1 MTSSWLPSLNFSS
14 SATFNV
20 STPTVKDRELIII
33 ASIQRVKR
41 GNKKYGKDEVFK
53 LLRDFVD
60 SITKENFYKS
70 LELLTQN
77 QSVKLNVIGK
87 PECLLLPK
95 ENQKIERK

>member
-1 MTSSWLPSLNFSS
+1 M
-14 SATFNV
+14 
-20 STPTVKDRELIII
+20 
-33 ASIQRVKR
+33 KR

-60 SITKENFYKS
+60 SVTKENFYKS

-95 ENQKIERK
+95 ENQKIERKWWKRIKTDFNRRYWKPQIKNLGRIQEYEKFVFDRS